1 MQLDIR
7 IPLGLL
13 FAIVGAML
21 AIFGTVSDGAA
32 GAHTAGLNIDLWW
45 GLAMAA
51 FGGLMLWLARR

>member
-7 IPLGLL
+7 IPLGAL
-13 FAIVGAML
+13 FAIIGAL
-21 AIFGTVSDGAA
+21 VAVFGLVSGAA
-32 GAHTAGLNIDLWW
+32 TGEHTAGLNIDLWW